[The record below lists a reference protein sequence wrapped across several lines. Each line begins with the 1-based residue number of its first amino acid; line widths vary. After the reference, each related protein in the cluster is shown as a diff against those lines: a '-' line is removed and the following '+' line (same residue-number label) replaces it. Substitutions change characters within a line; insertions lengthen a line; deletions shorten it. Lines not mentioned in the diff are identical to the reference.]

1 MPPTGDEPRPGTH
14 RLPGGL
20 GQCRVQEDRA
30 RRPCLPATID
40 STAFEGSCHGA
51 SGSGTTTLGRA
62 LADYWSVPHADADD
76 YFWVPTVP
84 PYIEKRPESARL
96 ALMRDVFVPRE
107 GWALPGSMVGWGES
121 ILVESDAVV
130 FLTLEPRERL
140 RRLEAR
146 EVHRR
151 DGQEFDAAAWS
162 DFLDWA
168 RGYDDPAFDGRS
180 RVAHEEWLGQLDRPV
195 LRLGSGISV
204 IERRDAVL
212 SWDASQG

>member
-1 MPPTGDEPRPGTH
+1 M
-14 RLPGGL
+14 
-20 GQCRVQEDRA
+20 QRA
-30 RRPCLPATID
+30 KV
-40 STAFEGSCHGA
+40 HVMGA

-84 PYIEKRPESARL
+84 PYVVKRPEDARR

-107 GWALPGSMVGWGES
+107 GWVLSGSVMGWGES
-121 ILVESDAVV
+121 IIEECDAVV
-130 FLTLEPRERL
+130 FLTLDPRERL

-151 DGQEFDAAAWS
+151 AGGAFDEAAWS

-168 RGYDDPAFDGRS
+168 KGYDDPAFDGRS
-180 RVAHEEWLGQLDRPV
+180 RARHEAWLDQLDRPV
-195 LRLGSGISV
+195 LRLSSGMSV
-204 IERRDAVL
+204 AELRDAVL
-212 SWDASQG
+212 RWEPLLPGSSAVR